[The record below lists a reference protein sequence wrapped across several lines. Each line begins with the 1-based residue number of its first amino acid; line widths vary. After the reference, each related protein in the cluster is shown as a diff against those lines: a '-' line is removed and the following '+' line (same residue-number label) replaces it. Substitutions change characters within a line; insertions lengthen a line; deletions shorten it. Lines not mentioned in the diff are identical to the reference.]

1 MALHVFQTLHSLKGA
16 LLFFFFGGG
25 WCDGSDMSCLYSVL
39 SYHALIYSVIVELR
53 DMKLQ
58 EKKIKEK
65 CKQEDGIVSAVS
77 LWTNE
82 ILPNWETM

>member
-1 MALHVFQTLHSLKGA
+1 M
-16 LLFFFFGGG
+16 
-25 WCDGSDMSCLYSVL
+25 
-39 SYHALIYSVIVELR
+39 YSVIVELKE
-53 DMKLQ
+53 MKLQ
-58 EKKIKEK
+58 EKRFNEK

>member
-1 MALHVFQTLHSLKGA
+1 MYMIVYFDWKVFLLIIHTYFIEPHYWQFSGTIRNTDLLTL
-16 LLFFFFGGG
+16 
-25 WCDGSDMSCLYSVL
+25 D
-39 SYHALIYSVIVELR
+39 SVIVELK

-58 EKKIKEK
+58 EKMLKEK